1 MMAMTVRL
9 ADVAAEPL
17 TTPSGPPPGASHTC
31 GSVTNMADE
40 PESLVL
46 VHLRE
51 MRSQLQGITAELLT
65 ITAKLEEHDRRFD
78 ENDRRFDGLNMLV
91 NHALGFGATNYVRT
105 REAWQR
111 RADKRL
117 ERIERRLDKLEAA

>member
-1 MMAMTVRL
+1 
-9 ADVAAEPL
+9 
-17 TTPSGPPPGASHTC
+17 
-31 GSVTNMADE
+31 MADE

-65 ITAKLEEHDRRFD
+65 ITAKLEEHDRRFDEHDRRFD